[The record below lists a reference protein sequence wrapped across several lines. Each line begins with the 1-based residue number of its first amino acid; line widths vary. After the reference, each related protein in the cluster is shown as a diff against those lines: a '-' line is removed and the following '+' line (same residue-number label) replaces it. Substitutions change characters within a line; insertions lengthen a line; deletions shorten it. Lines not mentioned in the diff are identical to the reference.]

1 MQGGSRVGEFKGQQE
16 PLLRSQLP
24 GFVDLL
30 LFQFFAK
37 LAGTSRLIQ
46 IEA

>member
-16 PLLRSQLP
+16 PLLRRQFP
-24 GFVDLL
+24 RFVDLL
-30 LFQFFAK
+30 LFQLLAK